1 MQKFLGA
8 PLMFGM
14 FAMSLAAC
22 ATSGGG
28 LDRQAAPRA
37 AARFD
42 TSSIGD
48 AERKFPTARNPQLP
62 SVNRMHKVINE
73 ELGGVASVDIRLCIA
88 PDGHVQGVSLVRGSS
103 LAEFDAAVLRDA
115 IDWQFSGRPGTST
128 FASTLRTCEVAK
140 ITYRVPG

>member
-1 MQKFLGA
+1 MFLG
-8 PLMFGM
+8 PSLSFGVL
-14 FAMSLAAC
+14 AMSLAAC
-22 ATSGGG
+22 ATGGGG

-42 TSSIGD
+42 TASIGD
-48 AERKFPTARNPQLP
+48 SERVFPTANDPRLP
-62 SVNRMHKVINE
+62 TASRMHKVIKS
-73 ELGGVASVDIRLCIA
+73 ELGGVASVDVRLCIA

-115 IDWQFSGRPGTST
+115 VDWQFSGRPGTST

-140 ITYRVPG
+140 ITYRTPE

>member
-8 PLMFGM
+8 LMFG
-14 FAMSLAAC
+14 MSLAAC

-37 AARFD
+37 TARFD
-42 TSSIGD
+42 TRSIN
-48 AERKFPTARNPQLP
+48 ESQREFPTAKNPQLP
-62 SVNRMHKVINE
+62 SANRMHKAIKQD
-73 ELGGVASVDIRLCIA
+73 LGGVASVDIRLCIA

-103 LAEFDAAVLRDA
+103 LAEFDVAVLRDA
-115 IDWQFSGRPGTST
+115 VDWQFAGQPGTST

-140 ITYRVPG
+140 ITYRLPE